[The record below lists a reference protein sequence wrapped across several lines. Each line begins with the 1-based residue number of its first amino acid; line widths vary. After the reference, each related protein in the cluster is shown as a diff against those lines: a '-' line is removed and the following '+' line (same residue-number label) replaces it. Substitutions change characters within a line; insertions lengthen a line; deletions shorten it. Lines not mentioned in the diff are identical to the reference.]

1 MCVRIRTIRTC
12 CENDDDRRQRDLR
25 GSRLDIVRDATIQE
39 RSAKT
44 PQGFAAFHS
53 FKRADL
59 GGWSSFKSASSVKS
73 EDRYTSSADTFHSDA
88 NRLREEYVLYCFYLF
103 QTSPCMSFGESP
115 LAHRILCLC
124 TCI

>member
-59 GGWSSFKSASSVKS
+59 GGWSSFKSTGSVKPEDGYGWSFFKSTSSVKP
-73 EDRYTSSADTFHSDA
+73 EDGYGASADTFHSDA
-88 NRLREEYVLYCFYLF
+88 YRLEEYVCVVSICF
-103 QTSPCMSFGESP
+103 
-115 LAHRILCLC
+115 HHCL
-124 TCI
+124 